1 MKAQTILKELLERV
15 TPGMH
20 KVRRQ
25 SLNDMILSTLSGAA
39 LSVTSLGRTLDSNT
53 TEKHQIKR
61 ADRLCSNAHLQQE
74 SQSIYSHLSVSLI
87 EQQSQPIILVDWSD
101 CDPRKQHFLL
111 RASVAVA
118 GRALTLYEEVHP
130 VTTKEK
136 PGTHKQFMSRLK
148 AMLPENCR
156 PIIVTDA
163 GFRTPWFELVRS
175 LDWDFVGRV
184 RNRTF
189 CQPTSTPGWFSA
201 KDLYVQSTARP
212 THLGTYQLCRNTP
225 MIGQLVVVRKKA
237 QGRKDKTAVGDKAR
251 RNCHSRKSA
260 ARETEPWLLVTSLI
274 PEKGFAKR
282 IVKLY
287 QTRMQIEESF
297 RDLKTGLNMNLGDT
311 RILKR
316 LTVLLVIAAL
326 AQFVLYLFGM
336 AVTMANLHRRYQA
349 NSVKDKAVLSFQ
361 FIGLRA
367 FKDRKLKLEKKDW
380 SLAFERIQRLMTEP
394 LYV

>member
-1 MKAQTILKELLERV
+1 
-15 TPGMH
+15 MH

-39 LSVTSLGRTLDSNT
+39 LSVTSLGRTLNSNT
-53 TEKHQIKR
+53 SEKHQIKR

-74 SQSIYSHLSVSLI
+74 SQGIYSRLSVALI

-118 GRALTLYEEVHP
+118 GRSLTLYEEIHP

-156 PIIVTDA
+156 PIIITDA

-175 LDWDFVGRV
+175 LDRDFVGRV

-189 CQPTSTPGWFSA
+189 CELISAPGWFPA
-201 KDLYVQSTARP
+201 KDLYTKATINP
-212 THLGTYQLCRNTP
+212 KLLGVYQLCRNTP
-225 MIGQLVVVRKKA
+225 MTGQLVVVRKKP
-237 QGRKDKTAVGDKAR
+237 QGRKDKTAQGDKVR
-251 RNCHSRKSA
+251 CNSHSRKSA
-260 ARETEPWLLVTSLI
+260 TRETEPWLLVTSLI

-287 QTRMQIEESF
+287 QTRMRPERSALGVQIEESF

-349 NSVKDKAVLSFQ
+349 NSVKDKVVLSFQ

-380 SLAFERIQRLMTEP
+380 VRAVEHIQQLMREP